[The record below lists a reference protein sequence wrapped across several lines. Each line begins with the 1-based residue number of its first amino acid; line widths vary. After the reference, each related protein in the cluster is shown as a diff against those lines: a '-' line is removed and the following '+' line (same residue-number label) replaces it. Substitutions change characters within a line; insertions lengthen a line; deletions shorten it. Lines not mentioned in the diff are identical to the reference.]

1 MKILIGGAWP
11 YANGSL
17 HIGHISSLLPGD
29 VIARYH
35 RLTGNDVCYVSGS
48 DCHGTPLT
56 IRAKSENKQPEE
68 ICEKYHSEFVDAFDY
83 LNFSYDYYGKTTSQS
98 HKDFVTDFH
107 SSLYKSKF
115 VYEKEEEQAYCPSCR
130 KHLPDRLLIGKCP
143 NCFADSRGDQ
153 CEKCGHIIEST
164 ELLEPVCSQCSSK
177 PEFVLTKNLYIAISK
192 LQHEITKLLETN
204 NKSWKSNAIAFTKRY
219 LNEGLRDRAL
229 TRDLDWGIDV
239 PKKGYENKKI
249 YIWAENV
256 LGYLSACLNLCENT
270 GLEFESFWKNN
281 ETKHYYTHGKDNIP
295 FHTIILPAL
304 LIASGENY
312 NLPNYIVS
320 SEYLTL
326 EGRKIST
333 SQNWAIWIKD
343 LIGKYNSDAIR
354 YYLLSCGPEKRDS
367 DFSWQ
372 EFLYCNNSELLGA
385 YGNFI
390 NRTLAFIKKSF
401 SSTVPIGSIKGS
413 IQLKIRELYINTGD
427 DITKGE
433 IKNSLKRIF
442 TFVRDANK
450 YFDDEKP
457 WITLKTDISKCQN
470 TLYNCV
476 YIIINVAILL
486 EPYLPKSSNKIIEWF
501 DLERKWQEQT
511 LKAGFQIP
519 EFNILFERLD
529 KKIVN
534 DELSR
539 LSNKSKK
546 RDT

>member
-17 HIGHISSLLPGD
+17 HIGHASCLLPGD

-35 RLTGNDVCYVSGS
+35 RLAGNDVCYVSGS
-48 DCHGTPLT
+48 DCHGTPIT
-56 IRAKSENKQPEE
+56 IRAKTEDRLPEE
-68 ICEKYHSEFVDAFDY
+68 ICDKYHNEFVDAFDY
-83 LNFSYDYYGKTTSQS
+83 LNFSYDYYGKTTEQS

-107 SSLYKSKF
+107 SSLYESEF
-115 VYEKEEEQAYCPSCR
+115 VYEKEEEQAYCPNC
-130 KHLPDRLLIGKCP
+130 KKYLPDRLLIGKCP
-143 NCFADSRGDQ
+143 ICQADSKGDQ

-164 ELLEPVCSQCSSK
+164 ELLEPVCSQCSSI
-177 PEFVLTKNLYIAISK
+177 PEFVPTKNLYIEISK
-192 LQHEITKLLETN
+192 LQHEITKLLEGN
-204 NKSWKSNAIAFTKRY
+204 NESWKHNSIAFTKRY

-239 PKKGYENKKI
+239 PRKGYKHKKI

-256 LGYLSACLNLCENT
+256 LGYLSACLEHCNKK
-270 GLEFESFWKNN
+270 GLNFDSLWHNSEA
-281 ETKHYYTHGKDNIP
+281 KHYYAHGKDNIP

-304 LIASGENY
+304 LIASGESF
-312 NLPNYIVS
+312 NLPDYIVS

-343 LIGKYNSDAIR
+343 LIGKYNPDAIR
-354 YYLLSCGPEKRDS
+354 YYLLSSGPEKRDS

-401 SSTVPIGSIKGS
+401 NNTVPAGSIDAT
-413 IQLKIRELYINTGD
+413 IQSQIQELFIITGD

-457 WITLKTDISKCQN
+457 WLTLKTDISKCRN

-476 YIIINVAILL
+476 YIIINLAILL
-486 EPYLPKSSNKIIEWF
+486 EPYLPESSKKVISWF
-501 DLERKWQEQT
+501 DLERKWREQSI
-511 LKAGFQIP
+511 KAGFKIP
-519 EFNILFERLD
+519 EFDILFERLD
-529 KKIVN
+529 KKIVD

-539 LSNKSKK
+539 LNN
-546 RDT
+546 

>member
-1 MKILIGGAWP
+1 MKVLIGGAWP

-17 HIGHISSLLPGD
+17 HIGHVSCLLPSD

-35 RLTGNDVCYVSGS
+35 GLAGNDVCYVSGS
-48 DCHGTPLT
+48 DCHGTPIT
-56 IRAKSENKQPEE
+56 IRAKTEGRQPQE
-68 ICEKYHSEFVDAFDY
+68 ICDKYHNEFVDAFDY
-83 LNFSYDYYGKTTSQS
+83 LNFSYDYYGKTTEQS

-107 SSLYKSKF
+107 SSLYESEF
-115 VYEKEEEQAYCPSCR
+115 VYEKEEEQAYCPIC
-130 KHLPDRLLIGKCP
+130 KKYLPDRLLVGKCP
-143 NCFADSRGDQ
+143 ICQADCRGDQ
-153 CEKCGHIIEST
+153 CENCGHIIEPT
-164 ELLEPVCSQCSSK
+164 ELLEPVCSQCSSIPK
-177 PEFVLTKNLYIAISK
+177 FVLTKNLYIAISK
-192 LQHEITKLLETN
+192 LQHEITKLLENN
-204 NKSWKSNAIAFTKRY
+204 NKRWKPNSIAFTKKY

-239 PKKGYENKKI
+239 PKKGYDHKKI

-256 LGYLSACLNLCENT
+256 LGYLSACIEHCNNE
-270 GLEFESFWKNN
+270 GLDFDSFWHNS
-281 ETKHYYTHGKDNIP
+281 EAKHYYTHGKDNIP

-304 LIASGENY
+304 LIASGKSF

-343 LIGKYNSDAIR
+343 LIGRYNPDAIR

-401 SSTVPIGSIKGS
+401 NSTVPIGSIES
-413 IQLKIRELYINTGD
+413 TIQSQIQELYTATGN
-427 DITKGE
+427 DITRGE

-442 TFVRDANK
+442 SFARDANK
-450 YFDDEKP
+450 YFDAEKP
-457 WITLKTDISKCQN
+457 WLTLKTDISKCQN

-476 YIIINVAILL
+476 YIIINLAILL
-486 EPYLPKSSNKIIEWF
+486 EPYLPESSKKVIGWF
-501 DLERKWQEQT
+501 NLERKWHEQWIES
-511 LKAGFQIP
+511 GFQIP
-519 EFNILFERLD
+519 EFDILFERLD
-529 KKIVN
+529 KKVVD
-534 DELSR
+534 DELSK
-539 LSNKSKK
+539 LNN
-546 RDT
+546 